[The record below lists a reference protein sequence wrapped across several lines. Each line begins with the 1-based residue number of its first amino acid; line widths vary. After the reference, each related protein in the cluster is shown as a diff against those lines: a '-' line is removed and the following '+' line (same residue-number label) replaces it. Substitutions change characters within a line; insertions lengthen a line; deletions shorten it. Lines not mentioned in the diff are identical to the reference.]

1 MAGLQPKNRQNQPPA
16 PHLQF
21 FFFFFN
27 FLAVPFFSSS
37 NFFSKIK
44 SLHRNKWR
52 TKKLHIWF
60 ERRSQM
66 INKTIIGLALK
77 FLKKHEKLVTNSNRI
92 FQWNAFSI
100 LAWGVDKKFTKV
112 SRVSGGCLEGV
123 WRVSGGY
130 LEGVWKVLGRCLN
143 PKCFFFRWRKKIWS
157 KKAKD

>member
-1 MAGLQPKNRQNQPPA
+1 MAGRTGLVLVDYFTRTRKNRRFRTSRIA
-16 PHLQF
+16 SR
-21 FFFFFN
+21 
-27 FLAVPFFSSS
+27 V

-66 INKTIIGLALK
+66 INKTIIGLALN

-92 FQWNAFSI
+92 FQWNVFSI
-100 LAWGVDKKFTKV
+100 LALGVDKQIYLTRLEGV
-112 SRVSGGCLEGV
+112 WWVSGSCLEDV
-123 WRVSGGY
+123 WRVSGRCMG
-130 LEGVWKVLGRCLN
+130 GVWIQN
-143 PKCFFFRWRKKIWS
+143 DFFWVKNKNLS